1 MVDGKPTLQNHMS
14 RTTHVLKDGNKLT
27 LGTVVIEVR
36 IVH

>member
-1 MVDGKPTLQNHMS
+1 MS

-36 IVH
+36 ILSGFLTSPRP